1 MITKQFVAETKSKCL
16 YYDVLRSEVLK
27 TESML
32 SQTILDSEVIM
43 PASPKQR
50 ITLARKIFNS
60 WLSIYFSMKVGSGA
74 EHRTKLKANKIVA
87 IIFENLLHSIASQQH
102 PQPDQPEPR
111 STQTR
116 SLFFPASK
124 KRNYCY
130 QCFHHIQN
138 KTCKIILYLYFH
150 CLTPLVQSRALT

>member
-1 MITKQFVAETKSKCL
+1 MSYK
-16 YYDVLRSEVLK
+16 VLK

-60 WLSIYFSMKVGSGA
+60 WLSIYFLMKVGSGA

-87 IIFENLLHSIASQQH
+87 IIFENLLHSIALQQH

-111 STQTR
+111 STQRR
-116 SLFFPASK
+116 SLFLLQHVLPPK
-124 KRNYCY
+124 NGIIGCY
-130 QCFHHIQN
+130 QCFHYIQT
-138 KTCKIILYLYFH
+138 KL
-150 CLTPLVQSRALT
+150 